1 MWHINKDHETLVVD
15 NNKDKELEVKLV
27 EEKNQVQWKVQDQ
40 EEDQVIK
47 KNVDRVIGSQSNE
60 DVESAYDTNDGSK
73 DIVENGKTLDVSL
86 SFCSSEI
93 QFFSESD

>member
-1 MWHINKDHETLVVD
+1 MWHINKAHDTMVV
-15 NNKDKELEVKLV
+15 NNNTDKELEVKLV

-73 DIVENGKTLDVSL
+73 DIVENGKALDVSL
-86 SFCSSEI
+86 SSCSSEYQI
-93 QFFSESD
+93 FSESD